1 LGFDRKEKEA
11 MRKLIT
17 GLRAFALTLLV
28 VALAAS
34 LVGQQLSGTLTG
46 TVTDQSG
53 AVVPGAK
60 VVLTNDQ
67 SGVSLTSE
75 TNAQG
80 YFAISGV
87 LAGSYSLTVETQGFK
102 SLKRPGIEFSSG
114 DKRNLSDLVMQ
125 LGNTTE
131 TVEVTSNVELLTPVD
146 SGEKAIVINQQ
157 QLQNVAI
164 VGRSA
169 AEFLKVLP
177 GMAATGSGL
186 SNSPGFSGEVI
197 GINGNGDGG
206 KQSALGTFAAN
217 GTRPEAMDIIMDGAH
232 VSDPGCNCATPVN
245 ANPDMTQEFKVLT
258 SNFAAENSKGPVVI
272 NAVTKGGGTEFH
284 GAAYLYARH
293 YTMNSNDANFKQRGL
308 ERPQNKFFFPGGNF
322 GGPVLLPGTNF
333 NRNRDKLFFFTGY
346 EYYKQTIDTGVLQ
359 SQVPTDAMLNGDFS
373 DTATLAAFGR
383 ASGQASAIPSNAVN
397 GRIPVSQLDPSMM
410 ALTRLLPRP
419 NTDPAGAGGGFNY
432 SQALPIDQ
440 NSWQSTSRV
449 DYNISDNTKLFVR
462 YSAQRELQSFPVQ
475 LWWRNANA
483 VPLPTGIDGKNRSD
497 SVSAS
502 LVNIINPTMT
512 NEFVFGYTFVD
523 FPNIY
528 QDIDKLDR
536 GTVGF
541 NYNTI
546 FNEDNKI
553 PAFVNWGGGTP
564 GMWMTGG
571 FDPILFATKHLWTVS
586 DNVTKVVDTHTL
598 KFGGFFGFVRNAQPG
613 NANSNGAF
621 VYANWSPRSTGN
633 ALADLMTGRIN
644 DWTESTQ
651 NVVRDIAFKDIAFYA
666 QDSWKAT
673 RNLTIEFGMR
683 FQHLTPWKE
692 QLGIGLLTW
701 NEAQYSNDPSRLGD
715 LTGLSWNE
723 RNGDT
728 PLSGYPTRALF
739 YAPRFGVA
747 WDIFGTGNTVVR
759 GGWGKFFYHDPQAGA
774 DTVDVAAGLRNT
786 NVGGGPLL
794 SSLSGVVPGTTRTSV
809 SALDPNDDNQPNT
822 TSWSFTLSQRL
833 PSRMLWEVA
842 YVGNESRNLLNN
854 GIANINLAPYGSM
867 FSNPDGD
874 ANAFRPRANYQDI
887 NVLTHNFF
895 QNYHALQTTLAK
907 QTGNFNYTLAY
918 TWSKA
923 MGIRGSGQGQVTDQL
938 NFRNN
943 YGPLAYDRTHI
954 FSATYVYTLPNFAQN
969 NAFAKGLLNGWQ
981 LSGITQL
988 YSGVNLQAND
998 NAGFDLNAPRPDDP
1012 TRTIGATFVNGTPG
1026 IAATPFVL
1034 CDPRQGLAD
1043 GQFIN
1048 GSCFAA
1054 PVQGA
1059 NGTMIMPYLRGP
1071 AFFNSDLSLFK
1082 NFKFA
1087 ESKEL
1092 QFRFSG
1098 YNFLNHPLKTFI
1110 NGDPNLNLQ
1119 LDRQNNL
1126 VNPRFGFADNMTG
1139 RRVIQLAV
1147 KFFF

>member
-1 LGFDRKEKEA
+1 MTRT
-11 MRKLIT
+11 LIT
-17 GLRAFALTLLV
+17 GLRTFVLTLLV
-28 VALAAS
+28 VT
-34 LVGQQLSGTLTG
+34 LVADVIGQQLSGTLTG
-46 TVTDQSG
+46 TVTDQTG

-60 VVLTNDQ
+60 IVLSNEQ
-67 SGVSLTSE
+67 SGVALSSE

-80 YFAISGV
+80 YFSVSGI

-102 SLKRPGIEFSSG
+102 TLKRTGIEFSAG
-114 DKRNLSDLVMQ
+114 DKRNLNDLVMQ
-125 LGNTTE
+125 IGATTE
-131 TVEVTSNVELLTPVD
+131 TVEVSSDVELLTPVD
-146 SGEKAIVINQQ
+146 SGEKAVVINQK

-186 SNSPGFSGEVI
+186 SNAPGFSGEVI

-258 SNFAAENSKGPVVI
+258 SNFSAENSKGPIVI
-272 NAVTKGGGTEFH
+272 NAVTKGGGTDFH
-284 GAAYLYARH
+284 GAGYLYARH
-293 YTMNSNDANFKQRGL
+293 YSMNSNDARFKQQQL
-308 ERPQNKFFFPGGNF
+308 ERPQNKYFFPGGNI
-322 GGPVLLPGTNF
+322 GGPVIIPGTNF

-359 SQVPTDAMLNGDFS
+359 AQVPTAEMLNGDFS
-373 DTATLAAFGR
+373 NTAVLDAFR
-383 ASGQASAIPSNAVN
+383 SASGQNSEMPTNAVN
-397 GRIPVSQLDPSMM
+397 GRIPVSQLDTSML
-410 ALTRLLPRP
+410 ALARLLPTP
-419 NTDPAGAGGGFNY
+419 NSDPAGGGNGFNY
-432 SQALPIDQ
+432 TQALPIDQ
-440 NSWQSTSRV
+440 NSWQSVSRV
-449 DYNISDNTKLFVR
+449 DYSVSDNTKLFVR
-462 YSAQRELQSFPVQ
+462 YSAQRELQAFPVQ

-497 SVSAS
+497 SISTS

-512 NEFVFGYTFVD
+512 NEFVFGYSFVD

-536 GTVGF
+536 GNVGF
-541 NYNTI
+541 DYQSV

-553 PAFVNWGGGTP
+553 PAFVNWSGGAP

-571 FDPILFATKHLWTVS
+571 FDPILFATKHLWTMS
-586 DNVTKVVDTHTL
+586 DNLTKVVGTHTL
-598 KFGGFFGFVRNAQPG
+598 KFGGYFGFVKNSQPG
-613 NANSNGAF
+613 NRNSNGAF
-621 VYANWSPRSTGN
+621 TYSNSSPRSTGN
-633 ALADLMTGRIN
+633 SLADFLTGRVN

-651 NVVRDIAFKDIAFYA
+651 NVNRSIAFKDIAFYA
-666 QDSWKAT
+666 QDSFKVT
-673 RNLTIEFGMR
+673 RNLTLEYGMR
-683 FQHLTPWKE
+683 FHHLTPWKE
-692 QLGIGLLTW
+692 QLGFGLVTW
-701 NEAQYSNDPSRLGD
+701 NESEYSNDPAQLAN
-715 LTGLSWNE
+715 LTGLNWTARDSSVPQ
-723 RNGDT
+723 G
-728 PLSGYPTRALF
+728 GYDTRALF
-739 YAPRFGVA
+739 YAPRFGIA
-747 WDIFGTGNTVVR
+747 WDVMGTGNTVVR
-759 GGWGKFFYHDPQAGA
+759 GGWGKFYYHDPQAGA
-774 DTVDVAAGLRNT
+774 GTVDIAAGVRET

-794 SSLSGVVPGTTRTSV
+794 SSLSGISPSAAVTGVD
-809 SALDPNDDNQPNT
+809 ALDPNDDRQPNT
-822 TSWSFTLSQRL
+822 TSWSFTVSQRL
-833 PSRMLWEVA
+833 PARMLWEIA
-842 YVGNESRNLLNN
+842 YVGNESKDLLNN

-874 ANAFRPRANYQDI
+874 ANAFRARRNYQDI
-887 NVLTHNFF
+887 NLLTHQFY
-895 QNYHALQTTLAK
+895 QNYHGLQTTLAK
-907 QTGNFNYTLAY
+907 QSGNFNYTLAY

-923 MGIRGSGQGQVTDQL
+923 MGIRGSGQGQVADQL
-938 NFRNN
+938 NFKNN

-954 FSATYVYTLPNFAQN
+954 FSATYVYTLPDFVQGNLV
-969 NAFAKGLLNGWQ
+969 AKGLINGWQ
-981 LSGITQL
+981 ISGITQL
-988 YSGVNLQAND
+988 YSGVNLQANFD
-998 NAGFDLNAPRPDDP
+998 NANFSLNVPRPGDP
-1012 TRTIGATFVNGTPG
+1012 SRTISDAYINGTPG
-1026 IAATPFVL
+1026 LKAMPYITCNPTS
-1034 CDPRQGLAD
+1034 GLSD

-1054 PVQGA
+1054 PVQGT
-1059 NGTMIMPYLRGP
+1059 NGTLIMPYMRGP

-1098 YNFLNHPLKTFI
+1098 YNFLNHPLRTFVA
-1110 NGDPNLNLQ
+1110 GDRNLNLQ
-1119 LDRQNNL
+1119 LTSQNQL
-1126 VNPRFGFADNMTG
+1126 VNPRFGYADNMIG

>member
-1 LGFDRKEKEA
+1 

-17 GLRAFALTLLV
+17 GLRACALTLLV
-28 VALAAS
+28 VALAAN
-34 LVGQQLSGTLTG
+34 LIGQQLSGTLTG
-46 TVTDQSG
+46 IVTDQSG

-80 YFAISGV
+80 YFSISGV
-87 LAGSYSLTVETQGFK
+87 LAGSYSLTVEAQGFK

-125 LGNTTE
+125 LGSTTE

-186 SNSPGFSGEVI
+186 NNAPGYNGEVI

-272 NAVTKGGGTEFH
+272 NSVTKGGGTEFH

-293 YTMNSNDANFKQRGL
+293 YTMNSNDARFKQQRL
-308 ERPQNKFFFPGGNF
+308 ERPQNKFFFPGGNI
-322 GGPVLLPGTNF
+322 GGPVIIPGTNF
-333 NRNRDKLFFFTGY
+333 NKNKDKLFFFTGY

-359 SQVPTDAMLNGDFS
+359 SQVPTPEMLNGDFS
-373 DTATLAAFGR
+373 NTALLNAFGR
-383 ASGQASAIPSNAVN
+383 ASGQNNSIPNNAVN
-397 GRIPVSQLDPSMM
+397 GRIPVSQLDPSMV
-410 ALTRLLPRP
+410 ALARLMPAP
-419 NTDPAGAGGGFNY
+419 NSDAAGAGNGFNY
-432 SQALPIDQ
+432 TQALPIDQ
-440 NSWQSTSRV
+440 NSWQSVSRV
-449 DYNISDNTKLFVR
+449 DYSINDNTKLFVR

-497 SVSAS
+497 SVSTS
-502 LVNIINPTMT
+502 LVNIVNPTLT

-528 QDIDKLDR
+528 QDISKLDR
-536 GTVGF
+536 AAVGF
-541 NYNTI
+541 NYRSI

-553 PAFVNWGGGTP
+553 PAFVNWSGGAP

-571 FDPILFATKHLWTVS
+571 FDPILFATKHLWTIS
-586 DNVTKVVDTHTL
+586 DNVTKVVSTHTF
-598 KFGGFFGFVRNAQPG
+598 KFGGFFGYVKNSQPG
-613 NANSNGAF
+613 ERNSNGAF
-621 VYANWSPRSTGN
+621 VYANWSPNSTGN
-633 ALADLMTGRIN
+633 SLADFLTGRIN
-644 DWTESTQ
+644 DWTESTK
-651 NVVRDIAFKDIAFYA
+651 NVNRSIAFKDIAFYA
-666 QDSWKAT
+666 QDSWKVT
-673 RNLTIEFGMR
+673 RNLTLEYGMR
-683 FQHLTPWKE
+683 FHHLTPWKE
-692 QLGIGLLTW
+692 QLGFGLVTW
-701 NEAQYSNDPSRLGD
+701 NEAAYSNDPAKLGD
-715 LTGLSWNE
+715 LTGLNWTK
-723 RNGDT
+723 RNSSV
-728 PLSGYPTRALF
+728 PQSGYPTRALF
-739 YAPRFGVA
+739 YAPRFGAA
-747 WDIFGTGNTVVR
+747 WDVFGTGKTVLR
-759 GGWGKFFYHDPQAGA
+759 GGWGKFYYHDPQAGA
-774 DTVDVAAGLRNT
+774 GTVDIAAGLRQT
-786 NVGGGPLL
+786 NVGGGPAL
-794 SSLSGVVPGTTRTSV
+794 SSLSRVVPTATVTSV
-809 SALDPNDDNQPNT
+809 DALDPNDDRQPNT

-833 PSRMLWEVA
+833 PRRMLWELA
-842 YVGNESRNLLNN
+842 YVGNESNDLLNN
-854 GIANINLAPYGSM
+854 GIANINLVPRGTLLN
-867 FSNPDGD
+867 NPDAD
-874 ANAFRPRANYQDI
+874 VNAFRPRRNYQNI
-887 NVLTHNFF
+887 NFLTHNFY

-938 NFRNN
+938 DFRNN

-954 FSATYVYTLPNFAQN
+954 FSATYVYTLPKLVSGNKLAE
-969 NAFAKGLLNGWQ
+969 GVINGWQ
-981 LSGITQL
+981 ISGITQI
-988 YSGVNLQAND
+988 YSGVNIQAN
-998 NAGFDLNAPRPDDP
+998 NNPNFNLNAPRFDDP
-1012 TRTIGATFVNGTPG
+1012 TRSIGATYINGTDA
-1026 IAATPFVL
+1026 ISATPFVT
-1034 CDPRQGLAD
+1034 CNPVSNLAE
-1043 GQFIN
+1043 GQYIN
-1048 GSCFAA
+1048 GNCFKA
-1054 PVQGA
+1054 PIPGT
-1059 NGTMIMPYLRGP
+1059 NGTLIMPYIRGP
-1071 AFFNSDLSLFK
+1071 RFFNSDLSLFK

-1098 YNFLNHPLKTFI
+1098 YNFLNHPLRTFVG
-1110 NGDPNLNLQ
+1110 GDQNLNLT
-1119 LDRQNNL
+1119 LDRQGNL

-1139 RRVIQLAV
+1139 RRVVQLAV